1 MLPLPLFL
9 TAFGSFAFGREYGF
23 PIVLHVHNRPAV
35 GHGFIPSLAERFHVE
50 LAVTGPL
57 ALGVGVMDEQGET
70 PAVAKAMPETTYITE
85 SPFR

>member
-1 MLPLPLFL
+1 LSGE
-9 TAFGSFAFGREYGF
+9 FGSLLFEGEDGI
-23 PIVLHVHNRPAV
+23 PTVLHFHNRPAV
-35 GHGFIPSLAERFHVE
+35 GHGFIPSFAERFHVE

-70 PAVAKAMPETTYITE
+70 PAVAKAMLETTYITE